1 MSETACPHSAECV
14 LYIVPKEYSAS
25 PGAIGTHFTYLLSHL
40 GIILYV
46 PACVN
51 AFLPEMQIFVQYF

>member
-14 LYIVPKEYSAS
+14 LYIASKEYSAS
-25 PGAIGTHFTYLLSHL
+25 PGAIGTHFTCLLSHL

-51 AFLPEMQIFVQYF
+51 AFLPEMRIFVQYS